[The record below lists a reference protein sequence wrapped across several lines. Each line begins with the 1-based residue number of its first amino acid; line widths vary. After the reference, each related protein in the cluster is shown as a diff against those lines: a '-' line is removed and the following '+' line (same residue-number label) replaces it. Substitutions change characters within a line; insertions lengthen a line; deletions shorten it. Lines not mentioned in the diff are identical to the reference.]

1 MKFKYN
7 IFNLVTASIFVLA
20 FLSLMISYATSFI
33 YYVAIVLFAAGFA
46 ILSIILMKRY
56 IKNKNI
62 DEAEA
67 PIVMELSG
75 GVDGETYVMM
85 DETKDRQAKKRK
97 FGQTIEKLL
106 PFIFSSLASL
116 LFLILFI
123 RKLIVG

>member
-33 YYVAIVLFAAGFA
+33 YYVAIVLFAVGFA
-46 ILSIILMKRY
+46 MLSIILMKRY

>member
-33 YYVAIVLFAAGFA
+33 YYVAIVLFAVGFA
-46 ILSIILMKRY
+46 MLSTILMKRY

>member
-46 ILSIILMKRY
+46 MLSIILMQRY

-85 DETKDRQAKKRK
+85 DETKDKQAKKRK

>member
-46 ILSIILMKRY
+46 MLSIILMKRY

>member
-7 IFNLVTASIFVLA
+7 IFNLITASIFVLA

-46 ILSIILMKRY
+46 MLSIILMKRY

-85 DETKDRQAKKRK
+85 DETKDKQAKKRK
-97 FGQTIEKLL
+97 FGQAIEKLL